1 MREVGSAQ
9 FIYREVRDWG
19 EFPLGWTFEDTPGV
33 AVDSRDCVYAFTR
46 EKNGIVV
53 FNPDGS
59 LLKTWGD
66 DLFKR
71 PHCIFIGPDDT
82 IFCVD
87 DFGHAVYKFT
97 ADGEQLMVIETAD
110 NPADTGYVWG
120 DQPSAIVR
128 SGPPF
133 NFPTW
138 VALSPEGELYVTDG
152 YGNARVHKFSPEGKL
167 LLSWGKPGGGVGQ
180 FETPHSVHVDKD
192 GWVYVADRQ
201 NCRIQIFNS
210 EGEYI
215 EQWSDIYWPCDMCAD
230 VDGNLYVAEI
240 GGIFMNLEKE
250 ADFTS
255 PNARITVR
263 DMSGNIKME
272 WGEAN
277 PTGEG
282 RFFSPHSIAID
293 SQGNLYVGEVST
305 SYPGGQAPS
314 DWRAFRKFARV

>member
-1 MREVGSAQ
+1 M
-9 FIYREVRDWG
+9 
-19 EFPLGWTFEDTPGV
+19 
-33 AVDSRDCVYAFTR
+33 
-46 EKNGIVV
+46 
-53 FNPDGS
+53 
-59 LLKTWGD
+59 
-66 DLFKR
+66 
-71 PHCIFIGPDDT
+71 
-82 IFCVD
+82 
-87 DFGHAVYKFT
+87 
-97 ADGEQLMVIETAD
+97 
-110 NPADTGYVWG
+110 
-120 DQPSAIVR
+120 
-128 SGPPF
+128 
-133 NFPTW
+133 
-138 VALSPEGELYVTDG
+138 
-152 YGNARVHKFSPEGKL
+152 
-167 LLSWGKPGGGVGQ
+167 LLSWGEPGGGVGQ

>member
-1 MREVGSAQ
+1 MREVGSDQ

-19 EFPLGWTFEDTPGV
+19 EFPSGWIFEDTPGV
-33 AVDSRDCVYAFTR
+33 AVDSQDCVYAFTR

-87 DFGHAVYKFT
+87 DFGHAVYRFT
-97 ADGEQLMVIETAD
+97 SDGEQLMVIETAN
-110 NPADTGYVWG
+110 NPADTGYIWG
-120 DQPSAIVR
+120 DRPSDIVR

-152 YGNARVHKFSPEGKL
+152 YGNARVHKFSPEGQL
-167 LLSWGKPGGGVGQ
+167 LFSWGEPGAGIGQ

-192 GWVYVADRQ
+192 GWV
-201 NCRIQIFNS
+201 CNS
-210 EGEYI
+210 WTLNTTTG
-215 EQWSDIYWPCDMCAD
+215 QWSPPIARPTLTTSQDAANQIYEWDES
-230 VDGNLYVAEI
+230 LYEEDT
-240 GGIFMNLEKE
+240 G
-250 ADFTS
+250 S
-255 PNARITVR
+255 PKTLGWVLL
-263 DMSGNIKME
+263 S
-272 WGEAN
+272 
-277 PTGEG
+277 
-282 RFFSPHSIAID
+282 
-293 SQGNLYVGEVST
+293 L
-305 SYPGGQAPS
+305 
-314 DWRAFRKFARV
+314 

>member
-1 MREVGSAQ
+1 MKKNFLTVAAMTVVAFFVSAEIAKAADISFSGQVRTRWEYAEHLGDGLVAGGGGDARVG
-9 FIYREVRDWG
+9 
-19 EFPLGWTFEDTPGV
+19 
-33 AVDSRDCVYAFTR
+33 DS
-46 EKNGIVV
+46 
-53 FNPDGS
+53 S
-59 LLKTWGD
+59 
-66 DLFKR
+66 
-71 PHCIFIGPDDT
+71 
-82 IFCVD
+82 D
-87 DFGHAVYKFT
+87 DFGHAVYRFT
-97 ADGEQLMVIETAD
+97 SDGEQLMVIETAN

-120 DQPSAIVR
+120 DRPSDIVR

-138 VALSPEGELYVTDG
+138 VPLSPEGELYVTDG
-152 YGNARVHKFSPEGKL
+152 YGNARVHKFSPEGQL
-167 LLSWGKPGGGVGQ
+167 LFSWGEPGAGIGQ

-230 VDGNLYVAEI
+230 TDGNLYVAEI
-240 GGIFMNLEKE
+240 GGIFMNLGKE

-255 PNARITVR
+255 PNPRITIR
-263 DMSGNIKME
+263 DMSGNIKVE
-272 WGEAN
+272 WGEED

-282 RFFSPHSIAID
+282 RFFSPHSIAVD

-305 SYPGGQAPS
+305 SYSGGQTPL